1 MSCLDPQTLGLY
13 KCVLEI
19 EALPQEKDRQS
30 NYKIV
35 YIYKKKA
42 GKKIGTLLISSGCCE
57 C

>member
-35 YIYKKKA
+35 YIYKKK
-42 GKKIGTLLISSGCCE
+42 SW
-57 C
+57 